1 MALRG
6 AVDSVGRDMSDS
18 VGRDTSGS
26 VVRDPIQTQSVD
38 LLSPSRLWLG
48 ESELMALLEERSKI
62 VSEVR
67 VRAIV
72 SLLESSSLGHRVE
85 EVKARLVN
93 AGVITLMAEMPS
105 TDLADQV
112 VRIYDSIGR
121 CSPLGLGCV

>member
-1 MALRG
+1 M
-6 AVDSVGRDMSDS
+6 
-18 VGRDTSGS
+18 
-26 VVRDPIQTQSVD
+26 VD
-38 LLSPSRLWLG
+38 LCAEEDVPRL
-48 ESELMALLEERSKI
+48 E
-62 VSEVR
+62 
-67 VRAIV
+67 
-72 SLLESSSLGHRVE
+72 E